1 MLQFLYSLACVL
13 IPVIIYQRKLAKTA
27 AAEGTSP
34 GTAHYVWVGV
44 FLLYLWLA
52 MFMGG
57 FGSLWEL
64 FFNPDG
70 FKPSLN
76 LVPFGS
82 FDFLTGFLNVV
93 MFLPLGFLL
102 PLIWKNYRSLGKI
115 ALAGLLFSLAI
126 ELSQLTNNRTVD
138 INDLITNTLGA
149 VFGGLIY
156 TAYMKLF
163 AGEAAEKDTMLAENE
178 AKMYIILSALG
189 EFFLYDWYLFAKK

>member
-44 FLLYLWLA
+44 FLLYIWLA
-52 MFMGG
+52 MFVAG

-64 FFNPDG
+64 FFDPDG
-70 FKPSLN
+70 FHPDVN
-76 LVPFGS
+76 VVPFAS
-82 FDFLTGFLNVV
+82 FDIINGILNAI

-115 ALAGLLFSLAI
+115 ALTGLLFSFII
-126 ELSQLTNNRTVD
+126 ELSQLTNNRAAD
-138 INDLITNTLGA
+138 INDLMMNTLGA
-149 VFGGLIY
+149 VLGGLAIGLVETLWGQY
-156 TAYMKLF
+156 FSADYKDVAAFSLLAVTLLF
-163 AGEAAEKDTMLAENE
+163 MPSGFLGRPDVEKV
-178 AKMYIILSALG
+178 
-189 EFFLYDWYLFAKK
+189 